1 MVGTIHKN
9 NMHYIVLSRKYR
21 PQSLDDVVGQDIIVN
36 SLKNC
41 LDNNKV
47 PHAFLLNGIRGIGKT
62 TIARIIA
69 KCLACKEPIKP
80 SVPCCKCQSCIAFD
94 NNNHLDIMEIDAA
107 SRTGVDDIRD
117 IIDACQY
124 SPVFGKYKIFIIDEV
139 HMLSKSA
146 FNALLKTLEEPPSHV
161 KFIFATTEINK
172 IPETILSRCISLQLK
187 PISKEV
193 LCNYLMD
200 IANKEGCK
208 LNIESANIIS
218 EESEGSVR
226 DALSI
231 LEQAIML
238 VDNSNEISQDNILH
252 MMGNTKSQFIEELL
266 EHVIYGK
273 VNDAIS
279 ILDNMTQQGGDSFN
293 IFKQIQKTL
302 YKYIIDTSR
311 GYNTKYKL
319 SHLLYLWQILL
330 KQTEN
335 IKNSVFPEYILNA
348 TIVMMAYTSSIPKLE
363 EILSNNEQQQKSSQ
377 EFLNEVLKQFPGSN
391 MTEVY

>member
-1 MVGTIHKN
+1 
-9 NMHYIVLSRKYR
+9 MHYIVLSRKYR
-21 PQSLDDVVGQDIIVN
+21 PQSLEEIVGQPLVVK
-36 SLKNC
+36 SLKAC

-47 PHAFLLNGIRGIGKT
+47 PHAFLLYGIRGIGKT

-69 KCLACKEPIKP
+69 KCLSCKNSSKI
-80 SVPCCKCQSCIAFD
+80 SNPCNECQSCKSFT

-124 SPVFGKYKIFIIDEV
+124 SPVLGKYKIFIIDEV

-146 FNALLKTLEEPPSHV
+146 FNALLKTLEEPPAHV

-187 PISKEV
+187 PISNEI
-193 LCNYLMD
+193 LSNYLID

-208 LNIESANIIS
+208 LSIESAKIIS
-218 EESEGSVR
+218 EESEGSAR

-238 VDNSNEISQDNILH
+238 VDDSKEILQDNILQ
-252 MMGNTKSQFIEELL
+252 MIGNTKSQFINDLL
-266 EHVIYGK
+266 ENIIEGK
-273 VNDAIS
+273 TKESLEVLES
-279 ILDNMTQQGGDSFN
+279 ITKNGGDPFN
-293 IFKQIQKTL
+293 VFKQIQKLL
-302 YKYIIDTSR
+302 YKCIKETVYDN
-311 GYNTKYKL
+311 NTKYKL

-348 TIVMMAYTSSIPKLE
+348 TIVMMAYTSSLPKLE
-363 EILSNNEQQQKSSQ
+363 ELLDNNQKQVKSSNSL
-377 EFLNEVLKQFPGSN
+377 LNEVLQQFPGSN
-391 MTEVY
+391 VKAIY

>member
-1 MVGTIHKN
+1 
-9 NMHYIVLSRKYR
+9 MHYIVLSRKYR

-41 LDNNKV
+41 LNNNKV

-69 KCLACKEPIKP
+69 KCLSCKEPIKP
-80 SVPCCKCQSCIAFD
+80 YVPCCKCQSCIAFD

-238 VDNSNEISQDNILH
+238 IDDSNEISQDNILH
-252 MMGNTKSQFIEELL
+252 MIGNTKSQFIEELL
-266 EHVIYGK
+266 EYVICGNI
-273 VNDAIS
+273 NDAIN
-279 ILDNMTQQGGDSFN
+279 ILDNITQQGGDSFN
-293 IFKQIQKTL
+293 VCKQIQKTL

-363 EILSNNEQQQKSSQ
+363 EILSNNKQQQKSSQ

-391 MTEVY
+391 MTEIY